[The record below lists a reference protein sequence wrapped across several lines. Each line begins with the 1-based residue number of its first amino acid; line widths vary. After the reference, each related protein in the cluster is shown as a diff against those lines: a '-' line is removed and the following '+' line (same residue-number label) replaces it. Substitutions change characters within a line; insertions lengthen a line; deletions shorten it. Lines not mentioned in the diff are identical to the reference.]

1 MYYGQKAPLLWS
13 IMLTQKADLYPLRTF
28 FIVGDKLSRQLG
40 LVQSHQQGPP
50 IGKMPL
56 RCACPIKVTHASII
70 FFRLQ
75 VHYHLNQTHF
85 HMKVF
90 ARGLVLKQRHKVTR
104 KWSIIEQTL
113 GIVKICDRE
122 KNKNRVFSFV
132 CLFFSRSAPIF
143 LSGVFPHGTHHLCL
157 LLTLSVRLTWKGNME
172 SVFIASFQMR
182 WNDRG

>member
-1 MYYGQKAPLLWS
+1 MVKRRHNYDLLCS
-13 IMLTQKADLYPLRTF
+13 HKKLIFTLCGLF

-56 RCACPIKVTHASII
+56 RCACPIKVTHAGFI

-113 GIVKICDRE
+113 GIVK
-122 KNKNRVFSFV
+122 KNKNRVFFFCVSVFLTISSDIFKRSIPAWHASLV
-132 CLFFSRSAPIF
+132 FTFNLVRPSDLKRKYSFFSDA
-143 LSGVFPHGTHHLCL
+143 L
-157 LLTLSVRLTWKGNME
+157 K
-172 SVFIASFQMR
+172 
-182 WNDRG
+182 